1 MPGYSGSA
9 YEALTVLGG
18 MGGVLFGAIL
28 LLEWPRRIAALD
40 EGAYYS
46 AVAALV
52 LVVGL
57 VLKAT
62 GVA

>member
-1 MPGYSGSA
+1 
-9 YEALTVLGG
+9 
-18 MGGVLFGAIL
+18 MGGVLFAAIL

-46 AVAALV
+46 GVAALV
-52 LVVGL
+52 LVVGV

-62 GVA
+62 GLA